1 MYRYLIESPHKPEE
15 CDNIVQEVHNAGYL
29 HFFDWGCHEG
39 VHIGWAIVEA
49 ENLEHA
55 KQIVPWMVRDSARI
69 VKVEKYEGE
78 DALHPHKPRP

>member
-39 VHIGWAIVEA
+39 VHTGWAIVEA
-49 ENLEHA
+49 ENMEHA
-55 KQIVPWMVRDSARI
+55 KQIVPWMVRDDARI
-69 VKVEKYEGE
+69 VKVEKYEGQ
-78 DALHPHKPRP
+78 DTLHPHRPGQ